1 MSMEQNPRSLVGTV
15 VSNRMDKTIVVL
27 VERRIQHPLYKKYI
41 RRSKKFHAHDQEN
54 QCQIGDTV
62 RIEEC
67 RPLSKTK
74 TWRLVSIVGHALA
87 EEVAS

>member
-1 MSMEQNPRSLVGTV
+1 MEQNPRSLVGTV

>member
-1 MSMEQNPRSLVGTV
+1 
-15 VSNRMDKTIVVL
+15 MDKTIVVL

-54 QCQIGDTV
+54 QCQVGDTV

-74 TWRLVSIVGHALA
+74 TWRLVSVVGHALA